1 MRLFQIFLLLYCR
14 LLVTSAECLWRFWKY
29 TLDMPSCRLP
39 KRPFHIQR
47 FFPPYILNGAK
58 SKKIARSK
66 YLDPLESSR
75 KAAINWG
82 FIRAD
87 GGSASGRHLLL
98 LPTRKT
104 SLLRGLPKD
113 LQGLWARRGSRGI
126 MLFLIFCLS
135 FFVSFFT
142 PSFLYLYISSF
153 LSRLVSSS
161 LSLLP
166 FEPTR

>member
-1 MRLFQIFLLLYCR
+1 MRLFQIFLLRCCR
-14 LLVTSAECLWRFWKY
+14 LLVTSAECLLRFWKY

-58 SKKIARSK
+58 SNKIARSK

-87 GGSASGRHLLL
+87 GGSASGTDTCYSSDSQDF
-98 LPTRKT
+98 PP
-104 SLLRGLPKD
+104 SGSAE
-113 LQGLWARRGSRGI
+113 GASRGSQGI

-161 LSLLP
+161 FSLLP
-166 FEPTR
+166 FEPTT

>member
-1 MRLFQIFLLLYCR
+1 MRLFQIFLLLCCR

-39 KRPFHIQR
+39 KRPFHIQG

-58 SKKIARSK
+58 SKKIASSK

-75 KAAINWG
+75 KSAITWG

-98 LPTRKT
+98 LRLARLPSFGVCRRT
-104 SLLRGLPKD
+104 SKAFGQEGEAEALCFFLFSAFL
-113 LQGLWARRGSRGI
+113 S
-126 MLFLIFCLS
+126 LFL
-135 FFVSFFT
+135 
-142 PSFLYLYISSF
+142 
-153 LSRLVSSS
+153 SS
-161 LSLLP
+161 LPPFSTHIFPPFSLV
-166 FEPTR
+166 